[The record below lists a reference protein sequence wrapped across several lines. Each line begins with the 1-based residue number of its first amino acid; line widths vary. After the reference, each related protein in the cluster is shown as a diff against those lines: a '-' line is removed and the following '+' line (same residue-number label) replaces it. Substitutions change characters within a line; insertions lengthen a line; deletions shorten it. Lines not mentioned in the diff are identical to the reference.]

1 MNYSQT
7 LATLKI
13 KINENKYIDLTI
25 FPLDDLFGSKVHSK
39 RTRKLITLDGSK
51 EIEVQVRQYPERE
64 NNTKS
69 KTSEINY
76 DSRTKYI
83 TIQNDDMV
91 RYKNYSKNE
100 IQETLGNKI
109 LKLNGCTGNSIAS
122 QSTINR
128 WVHWFNNMIN
138 EICKYLTLK
147 SPRPIKNLIRKI
159 NIAKALLAALKDVS
173 ENFLDIILSIFNNL
187 NNIAIKINKIE
198 VSSQQREPI
207 KAFKLNITNG
217 FYVNSS

>member
-13 KINENKYIDLTI
+13 KINEKISLSLTI
-25 FPLDDLFGSKVHSK
+25 FTLEHLSGSKVHSK
-39 RTRKLITLDGSK
+39 RLRKLITLDGSK
-51 EIEVQVRQYPERE
+51 DIEVQVRQYPDRQ

-69 KTSEINY
+69 KTSKINY
-76 DSRTKYI
+76 DPRTKYL
-83 TIQNDDMV
+83 TVQNDEMV
-91 RYKNYSKNE
+91 KYKNYSKNE

-128 WVHWFNNMIN
+128 WVHWFHNMIN
-138 EICKYLTLK
+138 KICKYLILK
-147 SPRPIKNLIRKI
+147 SPRPIKNLLRKI
-159 NIAKALLAALKDVS
+159 DVKKILLAALKDVS
-173 ENFLDIILSIFNNL
+173 ENFLDIILSIFTNL
-187 NNIAIKINKIE
+187 NNIAIKIDGIE
-198 VSSQQREPI
+198 VSSQQREPV

-217 FYVNSS
+217 FFVNSS